1 MLENVANFAHRFCRE
16 RGSWNNSQMQ
26 KGRDGRKKGLSS
38 CQFPMTTTSA
48 TGHEG
53 SMPLLT
59 RRPTRLAWR
68 EALGRG
74 IDQSK
79 EHLLK

>member
-16 RGSWNNSQMQ
+16 RGGWNNRCRKAEM
-26 KGRDGRKKGLSS
+26 GGKKGLSS
-38 CQFPMTTTSA
+38 FQFPMTTTSA
-48 TGHEG
+48 TGQEG
-53 SMPLLT
+53 SMPLLS
-59 RRPTRLAWR
+59 RRRTRLTRR
-68 EALGRG
+68 EALGGG